1 MAYSY
6 DYLPDVAIAD
16 AAFAARADTL
26 TELFIAAAL
35 ATAEVMV
42 DIRSLRPI
50 IRQRISVQ
58 GDSREDLLYRWL
70 SELLYLKDVEYLI
83 FVDYDIVISETATSS
98 VEADGGKLA
107 LECTAGGERI
117 DPRRHTL
124 GQDVKAVTY
133 HLFEIKEVEGEYLAR
148 VVLDI

>member
-42 DIRSLRPI
+42 DIRSFRPI

-83 FVDYDIVISETATSS
+83 FVDYDIVISET
-98 VEADGGKLA
+98 GGKVA
-107 LECTAGGERI
+107 LECTAGGEQI

-133 HLFEIKEVEGEYLAR
+133 HLFEVKEVEGEYLAR